1 MASLLSAPALKKTKL
16 LFAITSPDLCNAPI
30 DDIQRSLNDQAA
42 AIMAKNKIPTVDL
55 YKAITKKCGAG
66 EHHCQRIFWLGCV
79 LTRMALC
86 CSAAGGVLRDEGML
100 VRTAPP
106 LAVPVLLACPWNHPH
121 PSLWFCRQLPALR
134 RQRRR
139 GLQLAHQQH
148 ARARHRQAAVAC
160 GPKAW

>member
-55 YKAITKKCGAG
+55 YKAITNKCGAG

-106 LAVPVLLACPWNHPH
+106 LAVP
-121 PSLWFCRQLPALR
+121 ALGTILTR
-134 RQRRR
+134 
-139 GLQLAHQQH
+139 
-148 ARARHRQAAVAC
+148 AC
-160 GPKAW
+160 GSVVSCPHCGGNGGEGYSWLTNSTLVPAIAKLL